1 VGTVDDASGET
12 GPGRQQPGGAKPK
25 ALIEIAGEQ

>member
-1 VGTVDDASGET
+1 MMLQAKLVRVGSSL
-12 GPGRQQPGGAKPK
+12 GGAKPK